1 MLTEKDL
8 QQLSERNI
16 TENQVINQV
25 AQLKRGTQYVQLM
38 RPATLNDGILR
49 MDEEQVRAAVK
60 DFLTEIGLEKPTPRD
75 MGKTMKPLLAKL
87 EGRADGGLVSRV
99 LKDIMAQK

>member
-38 RPATLNDGILR
+38 RPATLGDGILR
-49 MDEEQVRAAVK
+49 MDEEQVNMMTAVFDAIVQEKK
-60 DFLTEIGLEKPTPRD
+60 DEESNRKKFDKIW
-75 MGKTMKPLLAKL
+75 
-87 EGRADGGLVSRV
+87 
-99 LKDIMAQK
+99 